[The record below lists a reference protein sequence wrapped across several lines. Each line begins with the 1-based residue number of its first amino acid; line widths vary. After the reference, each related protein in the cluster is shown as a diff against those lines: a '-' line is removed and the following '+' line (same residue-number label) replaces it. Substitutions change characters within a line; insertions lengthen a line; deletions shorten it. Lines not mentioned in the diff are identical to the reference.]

1 MRKRLS
7 RKPPHSIKVSD
18 ATSSLPLLASSSS
31 PPGSQDSAGAF
42 PSSRNRQT
50 IEKTSSWGTP
60 MRYQRIHVLGGPGSG
75 KTYLS
80 PSVWLRDWRVVK
92 RSAIHLLGK
101 SHAAKKEI
109 FASLLNLIHWNHTYE
124 KNQLIPARALLSHLH
139 KNPVECRTLTQ
150 VFAVLADIPLEGR

>member
-1 MRKRLS
+1 
-7 RKPPHSIKVSD
+7 
-18 ATSSLPLLASSSS
+18 
-31 PPGSQDSAGAF
+31 
-42 PSSRNRQT
+42 
-50 IEKTSSWGTP
+50 
-60 MRYQRIHVLGGPGSG
+60 MRYQRIHVLGGSGSG

-124 KNQLIPARALLSHLH
+124 KNQLVPARALLSRLH
-139 KNPVECRTLTQ
+139 KNPVECRTLAQ
-150 VFAVLADIPLEGR
+150 VFAVLADIPPGGQIIPSPISVE